1 MSDTDSIKKTLDEQV
16 KQGSS
21 HVCPHCGYCPH
32 CGRGGYYPA
41 PMPYYPRPW
50 WGGYWYD
57 YDPRPMT
64 ITWGGLT
71 GPVGGT
77 TYNSGRY

>member
-41 PMPYYPRPW
+41 PMPYYPRP
-50 WGGYWYD
+50 
-57 YDPRPMT
+57 
-64 ITWGGLT
+64 
-71 GPVGGT
+71 
-77 TYNSGRY
+77 